1 MLAAKGARAMRSN
14 RMKNLAMRPAVVAA
28 LAVVT
33 ACAGG
38 GERADSRARTET
50 VLVAGATGG
59 TGREVV
65 RLALERGYAV
75 RALVRDEARARA
87 LFGDRVTYV
96 VADVRES
103 ARLPAAVAGV
113 DYVISALGS
122 NSRREPDNKPEL
134 IDFGAVKAL
143 ADSARA
149 AGVRHFVLQSS
160 MGVTD
165 PDHML
170 NKILDNVLLWKK
182 RGEDA
187 LRASG
192 VPYTIVRPG
201 GLREGAAGE
210 GGVTVMQGDPKAIGQ
225 IARAEV
231 ATILVEALGRK
242 DARGKTFEVIGDP
255 NGSPPDWDRFFKEL
269 KADEH

>member
-1 MLAAKGARAMRSN
+1 MLAAKGEQLMRIMQVRGLAGAWVCAAMAVL
-14 RMKNLAMRPAVVAA
+14 LAG
-28 LAVVT
+28 
-33 ACAGG
+33 CAGG
-38 GERADSRARTET
+38 AGRPDAPAKAGTL
-50 VLVAGATGG
+50 LVAGATGG

-65 RLALERGYAV
+65 ALALERGYTV
-75 RALVRDEARARA
+75 RVLVRDEARARA
-87 LFGDRVTYV
+87 LFGDRVSYV
-96 VADVRES
+96 VADVRNS
-103 ARLPAAVAGV
+103 AALPAAVAGAE
-113 DYVISALGS
+113 YVISVLGS

-143 ADSARA
+143 AQSAQA

-170 NKILDNVLLWKK
+170 NKILDNVLVWKL

-201 GLREGAAGE
+201 GLQDGP
-210 GGVTVMQGDPKAIGQ
+210 GGSGGFKVMQGDPKVLGLTT
-225 IARAEV
+225 RADV
-231 ATILVEALGRK
+231 ASILVNALGRK
-242 DARGKTFEVIGDP
+242 DALGKTFEVVADP
-255 NGSPPDWDRFFKEL
+255 NGTPPDWNRFFRPL
-269 KADEH
+269 KPDAR

>member
-1 MLAAKGARAMRSN
+1 MRYVQI
-14 RMKNLAMRPAVVAA
+14 RGLTTTVATVTAVAVIA
-28 LAVVT
+28 LVS

-38 GERADSRARTET
+38 SERAGSGAGAET

-65 RLALERGYAV
+65 HLALARGFAV
-75 RALVRDEARARA
+75 RALVRDEPKARA

-96 VADVRES
+96 VTDVRES
-103 ARLPAAVAGV
+103 AALPAAVAGA
-113 DYVISALGS
+113 DYVICALGS

-134 IDFGAVKAL
+134 IDYGAVKGL
-143 ADSARA
+143 ADSAKV
-149 AGVRHFVLQSS
+149 AGVRQFVLLSS

-192 VPYTIVRPG
+192 VPYTIVRAG
-201 GLREGAAGE
+201 GLRDGPAGD
-210 GGVTVMQGDPKAIGQ
+210 GGITVMQGDPKAMGQ
-225 IARAEV
+225 IARADV
-231 ATILVEALGRK
+231 AAILVAALGRK
-242 DARGKTFEVIGDP
+242 DARAKTFEVIGNP
-255 NGSPPDWDRFFKEL
+255 NGTPPDWDRFFEEL
-269 KADEH
+269 HADER